1 MDFIKDIYE
10 AWGARIKS
18 NVFGSIAI
26 VFVFVNWKALFF
38 LLFADVRVTTKF
50 SYFDANTDWI
60 TLFAMPV
67 GLGCLLAIAFPYIN
81 YVALRLVSWPV
92 KKAKMLQD
100 ETMHERLLA
109 KLKFE
114 IERAEKRNQLSAQ
127 VVEQAEIESR
137 VKDIEDDD
145 IREKTLA
152 RIDEIEDELPERN
165 PKGPWPNIDRIVASV
180 SEPDRI
186 VLQMIEKDP
195 GSGAKENS
203 NFFGRL
209 SEKNRSIV
217 NQRFAEI
224 FDGPVDSR
232 RTQTE
237 YESAIPRLET
247 AGLIKQIGQ
256 LKRSRLHYF
265 FTPTSKGHAVLDKIG
280 RLSETE

>member
-26 VFVFVNWKALFF
+26 VFVFVNWKVLFF
-38 LLFADVRVTTKF
+38 LLFADVRVATKF
-50 SYFDANTDWI
+50 NYFDVNTDWI
-60 TLFAMPV
+60 TLFAVPV
-67 GLGCLLAIAFPYIN
+67 GFGCLLAIAFPYIN

-137 VKDIEDDD
+137 AKDIEDDD

-152 RIDEIEDELPERN
+152 RIDEIEDELPERK
-165 PKGPWPNIDRIVASV
+165 PKGPWPDIDRVVASV

-186 VLQMIEKDP
+186 VLQMVAKAP
-195 GSGAKENS
+195 GSGVTSNS
-203 NFFGRL
+203 NFIDRL
-209 SEKNRSIV
+209 SEKNQSFV
-217 NQRFAEI
+217 KDKFSEI
-224 FDGPVDSR
+224 FDGPVDIK

-237 YESAIPRLET
+237 YEAAIPRLKA
-247 AGLIKQIGQ
+247 AGLIEQTSQ
-256 LKRSRLHYF
+256 SFRSGSRYTFH
-265 FTPTSKGHAVLDKIG
+265 PTSKGYAVLDKIG
-280 RLSETE
+280 YLSETE